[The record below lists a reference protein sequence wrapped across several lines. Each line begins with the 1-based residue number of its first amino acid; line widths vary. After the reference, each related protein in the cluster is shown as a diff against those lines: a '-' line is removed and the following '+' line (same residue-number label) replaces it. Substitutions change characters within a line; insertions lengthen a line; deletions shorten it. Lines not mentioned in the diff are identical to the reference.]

1 MYNCS
6 MKKLLVILLCLPM
19 IGFGQCTSGDCQNGY
34 GVFTSEEGTYK
45 GYWKDGKVHGEGV
58 FKGSKYF
65 YDGEYVNGK
74 KYGQGKKTYTNG
86 TVEQGFFE
94 NGIFI
99 GDAQSNGCNNLTN
112 FGDITIC
119 LPDIIEMTECYSDP
133 LVKLTADMF
142 KGTDEEEIIG
152 IYLLDAV
159 YESRYDNFFE
169 DGMGDSFIKIYSTT
183 TVKGMDADEKI
194 LDYVAS
200 IIKPT
205 FEDYDKSNIKSNI
218 DDRFNYFD
226 LDISMAKPILLE
238 EYQISSKI
246 RSFIILLK
254 YVIED
259 DDIIQV
265 ASMNIMLI
273 KDRVIFFAFF
283 DKYEGF
289 SEIEKTKVISDYFAL
304 RLLKENL

>member
-1 MYNCS
+1 
-6 MKKLLVILLCLPM
+6 M

-45 GYWKDGKVHGEGV
+45 GYWKDGMVHGEGV

-226 LDISMAKPILLE
+226 LDISMEKPILLE

>member
-1 MYNCS
+1 
-6 MKKLLVILLCLPM
+6 M

>member
-1 MYNCS
+1 
-6 MKKLLVILLCLPM
+6 MKKLLLILMFLPF

-226 LDISMAKPILLE
+226 LDISMEKPILLE

-289 SEIEKTKVISDYFAL
+289 SEIEKTKAISDYFAL